1 MTIIAGLTH
10 PGTRP
15 GENEDSIGWDEA
27 SSLALVADGLG
38 GHANGQVASA
48 LVKDIVLK
56 LAGTLDLRAAVVR
69 AHAAVIEAA
78 RQSEQF
84 RDMASTIVAVQ
95 IVRRV
100 AQIVWAGDSRAYL
113 WRGGRINRL
122 TRDDTIVEELRT
134 SAGLTETQVR
144 THSQRSVVT
153 NALGAGDPAPNCSD
167 VPLRRGDWI
176 LLCSDGLSGELRDE
190 EIGSTLARA
199 ASPGEAASAL
209 IAAALN
215 HGGHDNVSAVLLK
228 YDGASKRNFALSL
241 SDGAIAALAVLGGV
255 VLALIVGALL
265 FWMRAKS

>member
-228 YDGASKRNFALSL
+228 YDGASKRNFALS
-241 SDGAIAALAVLGGV
+241 SEGAIAALAVLGGV
-255 VLALIVGALL
+255 LLALIVGALL